1 MQRLLFWL
9 YRVLIILIFLWKIS
23 YGQYNDYSSFLSSNA
38 SLAVVVDHNYEREH
52 NGNILEIFRKILS
65 DTVRDKLKNG
75 GLNIKYFS
83 WRGIRLK
90 KGMFDSE

>member
-1 MQRLLFWL
+1 MERFLLRLC
-9 YRVLIILIFLWKIS
+9 RVLIILIFLWKMS
-23 YGQYNDYSSFLSSNA
+23 CGQYNDYTSFLSSNA
-38 SLAVVVDHNYEREH
+38 SLAIIVDHNYERQH

-75 GLNIKYFS
+75 GLNIKYFT

-90 KGMFDSE
+90 KGMFHSE